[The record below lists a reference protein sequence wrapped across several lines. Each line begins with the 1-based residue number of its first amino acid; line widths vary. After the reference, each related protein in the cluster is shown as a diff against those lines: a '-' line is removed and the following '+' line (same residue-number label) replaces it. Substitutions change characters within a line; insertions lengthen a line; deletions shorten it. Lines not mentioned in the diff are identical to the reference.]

1 MEGYEIMFSNR
12 KIKFSHQVSISLLLG
27 VIGFFVVIA
36 GIVLLWHNYNS

>member
-27 VIGFFVVIA
+27 VIGFCCHRRNSSVVA
-36 GIVLLWHNYNS
+36 QL